1 MLDPK
6 TGRPTWLFWTTIVL
20 MLVGMAAVAWWV
32 R

>member
-6 TGRPTWLFWTTIVL
+6 TGRPTWLFWITIAL
-20 MLVGMAAVAWWV
+20 MLVGMAAMAWWA